1 MKGSLADGAR
11 FGFRQKEFASLPSH
25 DFAPATNCTYER
37 TIDGR
42 EYANGT
48 KEEKEKK
55 GCCSEAWY
63 FGFVSS
69 ERHESDAVQSRF
81 TLDDSMLDRIAPSSQ
96 LLTFDFWKQ

>member
-25 DFAPATNCTYER
+25 GFAPATNCTYER

-55 GCCSEAWY
+55 GMLFRGMVFWVRVKRKTRKRRSAEQVY
-63 FGFVSS
+63 FG
-69 ERHESDAVQSRF
+69 
-81 TLDDSMLDRIAPSSQ
+81 
-96 LLTFDFWKQ
+96 